1 MKKVIY
7 NLLLTLMMFSF
18 TSCLTSGLDELDV
31 YDGADITSVSAVA
44 YRYISD
50 EKSPA
55 SGQNIVKEV
64 NLTFTSD
71 IDTDAAT
78 VKITVSVPENFPEAE
93 LGNLSTSN
101 IMVAV
106 GLSTAARISPLNGS
120 PTLGVPGDWS
130 KPNTYV
136 VDAANGTRKNWTI
149 EVMSLMK

>member
-78 VKITVSVPENFPEAE
+78 VKITVSVPENFRNVSSAKK
-93 LGNLSTSN
+93 
-101 IMVAV
+101 I
-106 GLSTAARISPLNGS
+106 RIVSPGFKHS
-120 PTLGVPGDWS
+120 VPS
-130 KPNTYV
+130 VFFPFKV
-136 VDAANGTRKNWTI
+136 IFFLRSI
-149 EVMSLMK
+149 L

>member
-64 NLTFTSD
+64 NLTFTSAFYRG
-71 IDTDAAT
+71 TNQS
-78 VKITVSVPENFPEAE
+78 VKWFSDF
-93 LGNLSTSN
+93 GCS
-101 IMVAV
+101 
-106 GLSTAARISPLNGS
+106 R
-120 PTLGVPGDWS
+120 
-130 KPNTYV
+130 
-136 VDAANGTRKNWTI
+136 
-149 EVMSLMK
+149 